1 MKEYGYIR
9 QAERCYLRREKESET
24 SFEITMML
32 QNPLPEMLR
41 CRQQQIND
49 RNYLLYDVTSCKVLG
64 DWWGGKTLQEEELR
78 FFVREVIHV
87 LRECDRHLLDR
98 EKVVL
103 QPELIFCDMDAKR
116 YYFLYDPFLKPSVN
130 ENLICLAQFLVER
143 ADYTQQ
149 TAVDL
154 TYRIYEAVSG
164 PNFTIRT
171 LEQCLEYSEE
181 ESGNNKDYAG
191 STGYMDDTWSADGT
205 DTEAEPEYREG
216 RARKAEPWE
225 KPGGQADAE
234 RFYMQK
240 AALVVSFFALAAG
253 VFILYRYEL
262 TWQEQLL
269 LTGMMVVAVVTAIC
283 SLISWLRKTP
293 DDRKEREAR
302 HSDPESEQILREIAV
317 ESEKT
322 RYLEQGELLTQRGL
336 QGMGQEWQRWI
347 SLGSLPCVIG
357 KKEGYADYILQ
368 DDSISRMHARFVQ
381 DENRIYVVDLHST
394 NGTFVNGVRLEP
406 DCKVELHAGDQV
418 GFGKLNFTYC

>member
-1 MKEYGYIR
+1 MEKYGYVR
-9 QAERCYLRREKESET
+9 QGEHCYLRREKETET
-24 SFEITMML
+24 SFEITMLL
-32 QNPLPEMLR
+32 QNPLPEMLQ

-103 QPELIFCDMDAKR
+103 RPELIFCDMDAKR

-143 ADYTQQ
+143 ANYTQQ
-149 TAVDL
+149 AAVDL
-154 TYRIYEAVSG
+154 SYRIYEAVSG

-171 LEQCLEYSEE
+171 LEQCLEYPEDEQSREEDWAGSRKYIDDTCVTNDGTMEE
-181 ESGNNKDYAG
+181 E
-191 STGYMDDTWSADGT
+191 
-205 DTEAEPEYREG
+205 TECREG
-216 RARKAEPWE
+216 RAWKPELWNGSGEQAETE
-225 KPGGQADAE
+225 K
-234 RFYMQK
+234 FYMQK
-240 AALVVSFFALAAG
+240 AALTVSLLALAAG
-253 VFILYRYEL
+253 IYVIYRYEL
-262 TWQEQLL
+262 TWQELLL
-269 LTGMMVVAVVTAIC
+269 LTGMLVVAVVTAIC
-283 SLISWLRKTP
+283 SLISWLHKTS
-293 DDRKEREAR
+293 DSREEKEVRQNE
-302 HSDPESEQILREIAV
+302 PESDQILGETDR

-322 RYLEQGELLTQRGL
+322 QYLELGELLTQRGL

-381 DENRIYVVDLHST
+381 EENRIFVVDLHST

-406 DCKVELHAGDQV
+406 DCKVELRAGDQV